1 MEHFTLK
8 QVADSLQ
15 KTIAERYARTYWVS
29 AEMNKLN
36 LSNKGHCF
44 PELVQKEND
53 VIIAQLN
60 ATIWKTTFQ
69 SIKRKFETSVG
80 EPITDGMQLLL
91 NVKINF
97 SPLYGLSLEILDID
111 PNYTIGTLQK
121 EKIETIERL
130 SKENLINSNQQLK
143 MAYLPKRIAVISQN
157 GTKGYSDFITLL
169 DKNSENFLFEHLL
182 FEANVN
188 GDSAIESILNQLKRI
203 EKVKQHFDLV
213 AIVRGGGNEIGMH
226 CFNNFS
232 LCREICAFPLPI
244 LTGIGHST
252 NLTVA
257 EMVSFHNGITPSD
270 TANYLISIARE
281 IVTDLKKQH
290 ENLEQIVET
299 NFLKNNQTFDANI
312 SVFENSVS
320 RQMENFNHQ
329 LTEISNAFKF
339 NSFQFVNKSN
349 SILLQ
354 KREALKYISKN
365 FLSENSQIQDS
376 LLNQLREKSLVYIE
390 KLSNS
395 TNLLEKDLSQNCLK
409 SLSNED
415 KNLAYA
421 EKTIHY
427 LDPRKVLERGFSIVT
442 NSKGLLTQENEPK
455 IDDKL
460 MIVNAFST
468 IETRIEKITKQK
480 KNESRKN

>member
-15 KTIAERYARTYWVS
+15 KTIAERYARSYWVS

-80 EPITDGMQLLL
+80 EPISDGMQLLL

-121 EKIETIERL
+121 EKVETIERL
-130 SKENLINSNQQLK
+130 SKENLINANQQLK

-188 GDSAIESILNQLKRI
+188 GDSAIESIVSQLKRI

-226 CFNNFS
+226 CFNNYT
-232 LCREICAFPLPI
+232 LCKEICAFPLPV

-257 EMVSFHNGITPSD
+257 EMVAFRNGITPSD
-270 TANYLISIARE
+270 TANFLISIARE
-281 IVTDLKKQH
+281 IVQDLS
-290 ENLEQIVET
+290 NLYTKLPLVVET
-299 NFLKNNQTFDANI
+299 LKTKNNQTFVNCITD
-312 SVFENSVS
+312 FENEIS
-320 RQMENFNHQ
+320 RRMDSFHYQ
-329 LTEISNAFKF
+329 LEEVSNAFKF
-339 NSFQFVNKSN
+339 CAFQFVNKS
-349 SILLQ
+349 SSVLMQ
-354 KREALKYISKN
+354 KEEALKYVSKN
-365 FLSENSQIQDS
+365 FISEKKQVHLIITSQVKEKSNDS
-376 LLNQLREKSLVYIE
+376 VEKYSETIHLIENQLVQVINKKTSEENRVL
-390 KLSNS
+390 
-395 TNLLEKDLSQNCLK
+395 D
-409 SLSNED
+409 
-415 KNLAYA
+415 YA

-427 LDPRKVLERGFSIVT
+427 LDPRKVLERGYSIVT
-442 NSKGLLTQENEPK
+442 NQKGVISEKNEAK
-455 IDDKL
+455 VGEKL
-460 MIVNAFST
+460 MILNSIST
-468 IETRIEKITKQK
+468 IETKIEKVTKNK
-480 KNESRKN
+480 KV

>member
-80 EPITDGMQLLL
+80 EPISDGMQLLL

-130 SKENLINSNQQLK
+130 SKENLINANQQLK

-169 DKNSENFLFEHLL
+169 DKNAENFLFEHLL

-188 GDSAIESILNQLKRI
+188 GDSAIDSIVSQLKRI

-213 AIVRGGGNEIGMH
+213 VIVRGGGNEIGMH
-226 CFNNFS
+226 CFNNYS
-232 LCREICAFPLPI
+232 LCKEICAFPLPV

-257 EMVSFHNGITPSD
+257 EMVAFRNGITPSD

-281 IVTDLKKQH
+281 IVQDLT
-290 ENLEQIVET
+290 NLIIQLPAVVET
-299 NFLKNNQTFDANI
+299 LKTRNNQNFLNTV
-312 SVFENSVS
+312 SEFENEIS
-320 RQMENFNHQ
+320 RRMDYFQYQ
-329 LTEISNAFKF
+329 LEEVSNAFKF
-339 NSFQFVNKSN
+339 CTFQFVNKS
-349 SILLQ
+349 SSVLMQ
-354 KREALKYISKN
+354 KEEALKYVSKN
-365 FLSENSQIQDS
+365 FISEKTQVQDTIASQVK
-376 LLNQLREKSLVYIE
+376 EKSLLSVE
-390 KLSNS
+390 KHFETIL
-395 TNLLEKDLSQNCLK
+395 LLEKQLSQGIIKKTSDENRVL
-409 SLSNED
+409 D
-415 KNLAYA
+415 YA

-427 LDPRKVLERGFSIVT
+427 LDPRKVLERGYSIVT
-442 NSKGLLTQENEPK
+442 NQKGVISEQNEVKVGEKLTILNS
-455 IDDKL
+455 I
-460 MIVNAFST
+460 ST
-468 IETRIEKITKQK
+468 IETKIEKITKNK
-480 KNESRKN
+480 KV

>member
-53 VIIAQLN
+53 IIIAQLN

-69 SIKRKFETSVG
+69 SIKRKFESSVG
-80 EPITDGMQLLL
+80 EPISDGMQLLL

-130 SKENLINSNQQLK
+130 SKENLINANQQLK
-143 MAYLPKRIAVISQN
+143 MAYLPKRIAIISQN

-169 DKNSENFLFEHLL
+169 DKNSEKFLFEHLL

-226 CFNNFS
+226 CFNNYS
-232 LCREICAFPLPI
+232 LCKEICAFPLPV

-257 EMVSFHNGITPSD
+257 EMVAFRNGITPSD
-270 TANYLISIARE
+270 TANFLISIARE
-281 IVTDLKKQH
+281 IEQDLSTLISK
-290 ENLEQIVET
+290 LPVAVDT
-299 NFLKNNQTFDANI
+299 LTTKNNQNFLNT
-312 SVFENSVS
+312 VTGFENEIS
-320 RQMENFNHQ
+320 RQMNNFHHQ
-329 LTEISNAFKF
+329 LEERSNVFKF
-339 NSFQFVNKSN
+339 SSFQFVNKS
-349 SILLQ
+349 SSVLMQ
-354 KREALKYISKN
+354 KEEALKYVSKN
-365 FLSENSQIQDS
+365 FITEKIQTHQTIANQISD
-376 LLNQLREKSLVYIE
+376 KSIVSIE
-390 KLSNS
+390 KQ
-395 TNLLEKDLSQNCLK
+395 TDTIELLEKHLNQAISKKTTEENRIL
-409 SLSNED
+409 E
-415 KNLAYA
+415 YG

-427 LDPRKVLERGFSIVT
+427 LDPRKVLKRGYAIVT
-442 NSKGLLTQENEPK
+442 NNNGVISDSNQVKIGEKLTILNS
-455 IDDKL
+455 I
-460 MIVNAFST
+460 AT
-468 IETRIEKITKQK
+468 IETKVEKITKNK
-480 KNESRKN
+480 KS

>member
-69 SIKRKFETSVG
+69 SIKRKFESSVG
-80 EPITDGMQLLL
+80 EPISDGMQLLL

-130 SKENLINSNQQLK
+130 SKENLINANQQLK

-188 GDSAIESILNQLKRI
+188 GDSAIESIVGQLKRI

-226 CFNNFS
+226 CFNNYS
-232 LCREICAFPLPI
+232 LCKEICAFPLPV

-257 EMVSFHNGITPSD
+257 EMVAFRNGITPSD
-270 TANYLISIARE
+270 TANFLISIARE
-281 IVTDLKKQH
+281 IVQDLSTLISK
-290 ENLEQIVET
+290 LPVVLDT
-299 NFLKNNQTFDANI
+299 LTSKNNQNFI
-312 SVFENSVS
+312 SCVTEFENEIS
-320 RQMENFNHQ
+320 RRMDSFQYQ
-329 LTEISNAFKF
+329 LEEVSNAFKF
-339 NSFQFVNKSN
+339 CAFQFVNKS
-349 SILLQ
+349 SSVLMQ
-354 KREALKYISKN
+354 KEEALKYVSKN
-365 FLSENSQIQDS
+365 FISEIKQVHYTIS
-376 LLNQLREKSLVYIE
+376 NQVREKSNDSIE
-390 KLSNS
+390 KHSETIHLFENQLTQVINKKTSD
-395 TNLLEKDLSQNCLK
+395 EKRVLD
-409 SLSNED
+409 
-415 KNLAYA
+415 YA

-427 LDPRKVLERGFSIVT
+427 LDPRKVLERGYSIVT
-442 NSKGLLTQENEPK
+442 NQKGVLSESNEAKVGEKLTILNS
-455 IDDKL
+455 I
-460 MIVNAFST
+460 ST
-468 IETRIEKITKQK
+468 IETKIEKIIKNK
-480 KNESRKN
+480 KV

>member
-69 SIKRKFETSVG
+69 SIKRKFELSVG
-80 EPITDGMQLLL
+80 EPISDGMQLLL

-130 SKENLINSNQQLK
+130 SKENLINANQHLK

-169 DKNSENFLFEHLL
+169 DKNAENFLFEHLL

-188 GDSAIESILNQLKRI
+188 GDSAIESIVGQLKRI

-213 AIVRGGGNEIGMH
+213 VIVRGGGNEIGMH
-226 CFNNFS
+226 CFNNYS
-232 LCREICAFPLPI
+232 LCKEICAFPLPV

-257 EMVSFHNGITPSD
+257 EMVAFRNGITPSD
-270 TANYLISIARE
+270 TANFLISIARE
-281 IVTDLKKQH
+281 IVQDLSTLILKLPVAVESLSAKKNQ
-290 ENLEQIVET
+290 
-299 NFLKNNQTFDANI
+299 NFLGCVTE
-312 SVFENSVS
+312 FEN
-320 RQMENFNHQ
+320 
-329 LTEISNAFKF
+329 EISRRMDYFNYQLEEVSNTFKF
-339 NSFQFVNKSN
+339 CSFQFVNKS
-349 SILLQ
+349 SSVLMQ
-354 KREALKYISKN
+354 KEEALKYVSKN
-365 FLSENSQIQDS
+365 FITEKTQSHQTIANQIND
-376 LLNQLREKSLVYIE
+376 KSIVSIE
-390 KLSNS
+390 KQID
-395 TNLLEKDLSQNCLK
+395 TIKLLEKHLNQAISKKTTEENRTLD
-409 SLSNED
+409 
-415 KNLAYA
+415 YV

-427 LDPRKVLERGFSIVT
+427 LDPRKVLERGYSIVT
-442 NSKGLLTQENEPK
+442 NNKGVISESNEVKVGEKLTILNS
-455 IDDKL
+455 I
-460 MIVNAFST
+460 ST
-468 IETRIEKITKQK
+468 IETKIEKITK
-480 KNESRKN
+480 NRKYEK

>member
-69 SIKRKFETSVG
+69 SIKRKFESSVG
-80 EPITDGMQLLL
+80 EPISDGMQFLLS
-91 NVKINF
+91 VKINF

-130 SKENLINSNQQLK
+130 SKENLINANQQLK

-169 DKNSENFLFEHLL
+169 DKNADNFLFEHLL

-188 GDSAIESILNQLKRI
+188 GDSAIESIVSQLKRI

-226 CFNNFS
+226 CFNNYS
-232 LCREICAFPLPI
+232 LCKEICAFPLPV

-257 EMVSFHNGITPSD
+257 EMVAFRNGITPSD
-270 TANYLISIARE
+270 TANFLISIARE
-281 IVTDLKKQH
+281 IVQDLSTLISK
-290 ENLEQIVET
+290 LPAVVDT
-299 NFLKNNQTFDANI
+299 LSSKNNQNFI
-312 SVFENSVS
+312 SCVTDFEN
-320 RQMENFNHQ
+320 
-329 LTEISNAFKF
+329 EISRRMDSFQYQLEEVYNAFKF
-339 NSFQFVNKSN
+339 CAFQFVNKS
-349 SILLQ
+349 SSVLMQ
-354 KREALKYISKN
+354 KEEALKYVSKN
-365 FLSENSQIQDS
+365 FITENTQSQQIIE
-376 LLNQLREKSLVYIE
+376 NQIREKSTVSIE
-390 KLSNS
+390 KR
-395 TNLLEKDLSQNCLK
+395 TETINLLEKHLIQALSKKTTEENRVL
-409 SLSNED
+409 D
-415 KNLAYA
+415 YA

-427 LDPRKVLERGFSIVT
+427 LDPRKVLERGYSIVT
-442 NSKGLLTQENEPK
+442 NQKGVISEQNEVKVGEKLT
-455 IDDKL
+455 
-460 MIVNAFST
+460 IVNSIST
-468 IETRIEKITKQK
+468 IETKIEKIT
-480 KNESRKN
+480 

>member
-80 EPITDGMQLLL
+80 EPISDGMQLLL

-130 SKENLINSNQQLK
+130 SKENLINANQQLK

-169 DKNSENFLFEHLL
+169 DKNAENFLFEHLL

-188 GDSAIESILNQLKRI
+188 GDSAIDSIVSQLKRI

-213 AIVRGGGNEIGMH
+213 VIVRGGGNEIGMH
-226 CFNNFS
+226 CFNNYS
-232 LCREICAFPLPI
+232 LCKEICAFPLPV

-257 EMVSFHNGITPSD
+257 EMVAFRNGITPSD
-270 TANYLISIARE
+270 TANFLISIARE
-281 IVTDLKKQH
+281 IVQDLT
-290 ENLEQIVET
+290 NLIIQLPAVVET
-299 NFLKNNQTFDANI
+299 LKTRNNQNFLNTV
-312 SVFENSVS
+312 SEFENEIS
-320 RQMENFNHQ
+320 RRMDYFQYQ
-329 LTEISNAFKF
+329 LEEVSNAFKF
-339 NSFQFVNKSN
+339 CTFQFVNKS
-349 SILLQ
+349 SSVLMQ
-354 KREALKYISKN
+354 KEEALKYVSKN
-365 FLSENSQIQDS
+365 FISEKTQVQDTIASQVK
-376 LLNQLREKSLVYIE
+376 EKSLLSVE
-390 KLSNS
+390 KHFETIL
-395 TNLLEKDLSQNCLK
+395 LLEKQLSQGIIKKTSDENRVL
-409 SLSNED
+409 D
-415 KNLAYA
+415 YA

-427 LDPRKVLERGFSIVT
+427 LDPRKVLERGYSIVT
-442 NSKGLLTQENEPK
+442 NQKGVISEQNEVKVGEKLTILNS
-455 IDDKL
+455 I
-460 MIVNAFST
+460 ST
-468 IETRIEKITKQK
+468 IETKIEKITKNK
-480 KNESRKN
+480 KV

>member
-80 EPITDGMQLLL
+80 EPISDGMQLLL

-130 SKENLINSNQQLK
+130 SKENLINANQQLK

-169 DKNSENFLFEHLL
+169 DKNAENFLFEHLL

-188 GDSAIESILNQLKRI
+188 GDSAIDSIVSQLKRI

-213 AIVRGGGNEIGMH
+213 VIVRGGGNEIGMH
-226 CFNNFS
+226 CFNNYS
-232 LCREICAFPLPI
+232 LCKEICAFPLPV

-257 EMVSFHNGITPSD
+257 EMVAFRNGITPSD
-270 TANYLISIARE
+270 TANFLISIARE
-281 IVTDLKKQH
+281 IVQDLT
-290 ENLEQIVET
+290 NLIIQLPAVVET
-299 NFLKNNQTFDANI
+299 LKTRNNQNFLNTV
-312 SVFENSVS
+312 SEFENEIS
-320 RQMENFNHQ
+320 RRMDYFQYQ
-329 LTEISNAFKF
+329 LEEVSNAFKF
-339 NSFQFVNKSN
+339 CTFQFVNKS
-349 SILLQ
+349 SSVLMQ
-354 KREALKYISKN
+354 KEEALKYVSKN
-365 FLSENSQIQDS
+365 FISEKTQVQDTIASQVK
-376 LLNQLREKSLVYIE
+376 EKSLLSVE
-390 KLSNS
+390 KHFETIL
-395 TNLLEKDLSQNCLK
+395 LLEKQLTQGIIKKTSEENRMLD
-409 SLSNED
+409 
-415 KNLAYA
+415 YA

-427 LDPRKVLERGFSIVT
+427 LDPRKVLERGYSIVT
-442 NSKGLLTQENEPK
+442 NQKGVISEQNEVKVGEKLTILNS
-455 IDDKL
+455 I
-460 MIVNAFST
+460 ST
-468 IETRIEKITKQK
+468 IETKIEKITKNK
-480 KNESRKN
+480 KE